1 MSKLFR
7 PSFVSAIIFGLSFF
21 GLFTSK
27 VCAQAGN
34 SITGFVF
41 NSNRQP
47 VPEVYVEL
55 QNDMYSVLARAKTTS
70 SGFFAFRGLRDGSYN
85 VKILPLGTDYQEQT
99 RSVSLVS
106 FSPVQGKGAI
116 SEQVDFYLQ
125 AKKNQNGGETL
136 GVSGVI
142 FAQDI
147 PDDAKKFYEEG
158 VRLIEEKKEAEG
170 FESLKKALEIFPDY
184 FLALDKLGTEY
195 ILRGFY
201 QPSYELLSKA
211 VRINPKSFTSTF
223 GLGLA
228 QYRLREYA
236 EAEKSL
242 KMATQLDGESANGHL
257 WLGII
262 LHQNGKLAESE
273 KSLLFANKL
282 TNGEADEVHF
292 QLARLYSDQ
301 KRYKDAANELE
312 LFLKYSPDARDK
324 EKILETIQKL
334 RQKAGG
340 GSE

>member
-7 PSFVSAIIFGLSFF
+7 LSFVSTMIFGLSVFSITVCKVYAQ
-21 GLFTSK
+21 TS
-27 VCAQAGN
+27 N

-55 QNDMYSVLARAKTTS
+55 QNDMYSVLARTKTTA
-70 SGFFAFRGLRDGSYN
+70 SGFFAFRGLRDGTYN
-85 VKILPLGTDYQEQT
+85 VKILPLGTDYQEQA

-106 FSPVQGKGAI
+106 FSTVRGMGAI

-125 AKKNQNGGETL
+125 LRKDKNGGETL
-136 GVSGVI
+136 GAPGVV
-142 FAQDI
+142 FAQNI
-147 PDDAKKFYEEG
+147 PDDARKFYEEG
-158 VRLIEEKKEAEG
+158 VKLLDEKKETEG

-195 ILRGFY
+195 VLRGFY
-201 QPSYELLSKA
+201 QPSYDLLSKA

-228 QYRLREYA
+228 QYRLREYN
-236 EAEKSL
+236 EAEKTL

-282 TNGEADEVHF
+282 TDGKADEVHF

-312 LFLKYSPDARDK
+312 LFLKYSPNARDK
-324 EKILETIQKL
+324 EKIQETIQKL
-334 RQKAGG
+334 RQKANGG
-340 GSE
+340 E